1 MESPLFFGRGV
12 ERVAEFL
19 PAADLSALRLLSSN
33 AAASPLYALGKRA
46 LLSRVKVKK
55 SQQRLLAL
63 RSCLFIGR
71 EAQDALLAAFE
82 NDRTQLVRAGA
93 ARLLA
98 RLAKALPVDDRATI
112 FRRVDARYGKELR
125 MVTCR
130 TAIEESFVD
139 VLPEAVLARDFPGL
153 LLSDFAL
160 ESLLKKREIEER
172 KREAKERDA
181 MDREELN
188 SHGYMR
194 WFDRHAREMMSCDLC
209 PASHQVFGFG
219 RCTKRTFFLREM
231 FPECD
236 SPGRTGPPCCLFPQ
250 YCRHVAESGGLL
262 WQGIPSDGPAEPHRA
277 LYHWMRRQPNLSHK
291 MPVTMICGGRICF
304 AGVRRDSDTGTDSE
318 SESGRVARCKCC
330 GARVPRELEARLCEQ
345 LKKIDRITPG
355 ILSFGW
361 TCKNEIRVAP

>member
-19 PAADLSALRLLSSN
+19 PAADVSALRLLSNN

-46 LLSRVKVKK
+46 LLSRVAAKK
-55 SQQRLLAL
+55 PQKRLVAL
-63 RSCLFIGR
+63 RACLFIGR

-82 NDRTQLVRAGA
+82 TDRTQLVRAGA

-98 RLAKALPVDDRATI
+98 RLAKALPVDDRATL

-125 MVTCR
+125 MFTCR

-139 VLPEAVLARDFPGL
+139 VFSEDVLWRDFPGL
-153 LLSDFAL
+153 ILSNVLLQ
-160 ESLLKKREIEER
+160 SLRRKREIEER

-181 MDREELN
+181 MDREELI

-209 PASHQVFGFG
+209 PASHQVFGVG
-219 RCTKRTFFLREM
+219 RCTKRPFYPRNLLLRVM

-236 SPGRTGPPCCLFPQ
+236 SAGRTDPGYCLFPR

-277 LYHWMRRQPNLSHK
+277 LYHWMCRQPNLSQR
-291 MPVTMICGGRICF
+291 MPVTMTCDTYL
-304 AGVRRDSDTGTDSE
+304 DSDTGTDSE

-330 GARVPRELEARLCEQ
+330 GNPAPKGARC
-345 LKKIDRITPG
+345 KKE
-355 ILSFGW
+355 F
-361 TCKNEIRVAP
+361 RVEEP